1 MSAEEKTVKILTLVA
16 LLVLSLYILWPYVS
30 ALLFAVIVTYLFLPV
45 QKRLTKVTSRNMSAG
60 IVVIS
65 VLVTLSVIIARGTFI
80 LIREL
85 RKFYKVLPDLTVPIE
100 GIHDF
105 EIAGFPVVAEATDL
119 ILSRALQYLTDLS
132 FRIPGLVFSGLIF
145 FGSLF
150 YLLREGEE
158 LYEYIKERLPFRED
172 QRNRILQ
179 KIKKNV
185 DAFIYAEFTIA
196 FLQGIAGGII
206 FYLLG
211 HPYPVLMATIIGV
224 LALIP
229 VVGPSLIYWPVGIYG
244 LLVGNYVL
252 GIGSIVAGIVVIS
265 SMDYF
270 LRPKITGDRASIH
283 PFIVLLGFLGGI
295 YAFGPAGII
304 IGPVV
309 LSISI
314 IVIDEIRSE
323 KL

>member
-1 MSAEEKTVKILTLVA
+1 MEDEKLVKILTLIA

-30 ALLFAVIVTYLFLPV
+30 ALLFAVILAYLLYPL
-45 QKRLTKVTSRNMSAG
+45 QRKLSNATSKNISAG
-60 IVVIS
+60 TIVIS
-65 VLVTLSVIIARGTFI
+65 VLVLISFAVARGTFV

-85 RKFYKVLPDLTVPIE
+85 KKFYSVLPDLALPIE
-100 GIHDF
+100 GLQSF
-105 EIAGFPVVAEATDL
+105 EIAGYPVVAEATHL
-119 ILSRALQYLTDLS
+119 ILSRSLQYLTDLS
-132 FRIPGLVFSGLIF
+132 FRIPGLVFSGLVF

-150 YLLREGEE
+150 YFLREGEE
-158 LYEYIKERLPFRED
+158 LYGYIKKRLPFKGD
-172 QRNRILQ
+172 QKDRILQ

-196 FLQGIAGGII
+196 FLQGVTGGVV

-211 HPYPVLMATIIGV
+211 HPYPVLMASIIGI

-229 VVGPSLIYWPVGIYG
+229 IVGPSLVYWPVGIYG
-244 LLVGNYVL
+244 LFAGNYVL
-252 GIGSIVAGIVVIS
+252 GIGSIVSGIVIIS

-270 LRPKITGDRASIH
+270 LRPKITGERASIH

-314 IVIDEIRSE
+314 IIIDEIRSDR
-323 KL
+323 L